1 MTERQAEWNVGQI
14 ITDEDLDHAAAI
26 ADDVATRP
34 WESLVAERS
43 GVSAASKVIMPLDA
57 EPVGEAFETG
67 RHDPAILAYGIPG
80 PAGYVR
86 VKRFRVV
93 IGAAAAFTDV
103 TPIAIT
109 ARTKQHVNVG
119 PFGSNASGLERVDL
133 IVARVQIDVTK
144 AASRLVL
151 DPVTKQKS
159 TQTVPLERAGTIV
172 LQVIVGTPGAGAPP
186 PPSDNLLTGVYYIPI
201 ARVPLPNG
209 YTSGTILPVQLEQR
223 WPRGGVQ
230 KRALQRV
237 APLDGS
243 GALVNPVPEASWSMR
258 AIERYGILNH
268 SAAGALE
275 LSAPGNNNG
284 IDWRNRMARATL
296 TRPNDHTAIP
306 GSDKSPTPPKVVIPG
321 AQIAIDSGWRHTGSN
336 NSNVFWLVPAATLG
350 LSADLQIYVEHTT
363 GKLFANFLGGPST
376 APDPQRYYF
385 HIEASD
391 RHVI

>member
-1 MTERQAEWNVGQI
+1 MTERTAQWSVGQI
-14 ITDEDLDHAAAI
+14 ITDEDLQNAADV
-26 ADDVATRP
+26 ADDVATRV

-43 GVSAASKVIMPLDA
+43 GLAAASKVIMPLGA
-57 EPVGEAFETG
+57 EPVGEAFERG

-86 VKRFRVV
+86 VKRFRAV
-93 IGAAAAFTDV
+93 IGAAAPFADL

-109 ARTKQHVNVG
+109 ARTPAHVNIG
-119 PFGSNASGLERVDL
+119 PFAGNASGLDRADL
-133 IVARVQIDVTK
+133 IVARIQVDASKTE
-144 AASRLVL
+144 SRLVL

-159 TQTVPLERAGTIV
+159 SQLIVLERAGTIA
-172 LQVIVGTPGAGAPP
+172 LQIIEGTPGFGAPP
-186 PPSDNLLTGVYYIPI
+186 PPSDNLTTHVYYIPI
-201 ARVPLPNG
+201 ARVPIPNG
-209 YTSGTILPVQLEQR
+209 YTSGTALPTQLEQR

-243 GALVNPVPEASWSMR
+243 GALVSPVPEDSWSMR
-258 AIERYGILNH
+258 ALERYGILDH

-275 LSAPGNNNG
+275 LSAPGNTNG
-284 IDWRNRMARATL
+284 IDWRNRMARAVL
-296 TRPNDHTAIP
+296 VRPNDHGAIP
-306 GSDKSPTPPKVVIPG
+306 GSGKSPTPPAVVIPG
-321 AQIAIDSGWRHTGSN
+321 ANLTLDSGWRHTGSN
-336 NSNVFWLVPAATLG
+336 GSNVFWLIPAATLG

-376 APDPQRYYF
+376 APDPQRYFF

-391 RHVI
+391 RFVI